1 MAEYQ
6 ASDAEIGE
14 ELRRF
19 FVDLLADGEKLKRY
33 YDPEQRAELIKRQ
46 SFTYDETAD
55 LLLNGTLAE
64 IERKILAVTSNPT
77 GAMPLLVVWPP
88 M

>member
-1 MAEYQ
+1 MAD
-6 ASDAEIGE
+6 DAQIGE

-19 FVDLLADGEKLKRY
+19 FVDLIGDGEALKRY
-33 YDPEQRAELIKRQ
+33 YDPEQRSELIRGR
-46 SFTYDETAD
+46 SFTYDETAE

-64 IERKILAVTSNPT
+64 IEQKILAVTSNPT